1 MSTTFDPDAIE
12 KHGWRQGAVLG
23 PELLRAARER
33 APSGIAVADDNWI
46 IVTSHDCDVVNDRL
60 EKEPTV
66 EVLRAEVVSR
76 KSPDRQQVWG
86 RNPRAMQF
94 EVDGGGT
101 TPVVLSMKVHER

>member
-46 IVTSHDCDVVNDRL
+46 NPPTAAWLYQFREVALHGRL
-60 EKEPTV
+60 I
-66 EVLRAEVVSR
+66 RVSR
-76 KSPDRQQVWG
+76 IGQPEWTAR
-86 RNPRAMQF
+86 
-94 EVDGGGT
+94 
-101 TPVVLSMKVHER
+101 